1 MNEQSNAPI
10 SAEATGVAGWF
21 SVWMKAVTKPNEQTF
36 VEMANSGTAKATT
49 AYIWVFIG
57 SLISFFLA
65 SLVQNAMVTN
75 FMQSAGVDSST
86 YSTGFGG
93 GLMTAICGAPIGAV
107 ISVVMFAIVTA
118 IVQWVAKMFG
128 GRGTF
133 DQLAYTLAAV
143 YVPFS
148 LIGGVLTLLSAIP
161 YVGLCFSAVSI
172 LASLYALV
180 LQVMAVKGVNQFGWG
195 QAAGSLLLPVF
206 VLFCCIVVAF
216 TAVLSLLAPVI
227 SETFNQINNNLVP

>member
-10 SAEATGVAGWF
+10 STEPTGVAGWF
-21 SVWMKAVTKPNEQTF
+21 SVWMKAITKPNEQTF
-36 VEMANSGTAKATT
+36 VEMANSGNAKATT

-57 SLISFFLA
+57 SLISFFMA
-65 SLVQNAMVTN
+65 SLVQNAMVAN

-86 YSTGFGG
+86 YSTGLGG
-93 GLMTAICGAPIGAV
+93 GLMTALCGAPIGAV

-195 QAAGSLLLPVF
+195 EAAGSLLLPVF